1 LSNALISKII
11 LARSLCFTPKLLLL
25 EEELNY
31 LNKEEAD
38 KVFDFIFSGPWTMVM
53 VSTEDSLL
61 KRAEKIVV
69 LDAGQVAYQGDYP
82 GYKRYKNQNK

>member
-1 LSNALISKII
+1 
-11 LARSLCFTPKLLLL
+11 
-25 EEELNY
+25 
-31 LNKEEAD
+31 LNKEEAV

-69 LDAGQVAYQGDYP
+69 LDSGQVAFQGDYA
-82 GYKRYKNQNK
+82 GYKRYINQNK